1 MLVLIFQSLS
11 RDHFQSM
18 KNVYVYGFHVE
29 YENIKNVLKVSKE
42 IKQCVKIQLLNLIN
56 DFEQF
61 FPMGIVIK

>member
-1 MLVLIFQSLS
+1 MLSL
-11 RDHFQSM
+11 
-18 KNVYVYGFHVE
+18 KT
-29 YENIKNVLKVSKE
+29 KNVLKVSKE